1 MKLYE
6 IADEILAL
14 EAIIDEAGD
23 QADESLRAAL
33 DSLGM
38 DAQKKVDNLHKWIRE
53 LTATAGAF
61 KAESDRLAALAKSKY
76 NKVESIK
83 RYIFAM
89 VQILGGKVETTIG
102 PVRIQTNGGKQPLI
116 LPDDLGAIP
125 DEYRVPTFTVDKDKL
140 RADIEA
146 AQALANANDEQGQQ
160 ALGFLQELEERGII
174 LAERGKSLRGI

>member
-23 QADESLRAAL
+23 HADESLHAAL
-33 DSLGM
+33 DALGM
-38 DAQKKVDNLHKWIRE
+38 DAQSKVDNLHKWVRE
-53 LTATAGAF
+53 LTATADAF
-61 KAESDRLAALAKSKY
+61 KSESDRLKALAQSKY
-76 NKVESIK
+76 NKADSIK

-102 PVRIQTNGGKQPLI
+102 PVRIQANGGKQTLI
-116 LPDDLGAIP
+116 LPDDIGAVP
-125 DEYRVPTFTVDKDKL
+125 PEYIIQEPKVDKDKL

-146 AQALANANDEQGQQ
+146 AQALMNSNDEQGQQ
-160 ALGFLQELEERGII
+160 AAGFLQDLEDRGIV